1 MEQRITLDTQVAV
14 VRMELAQIREL
25 VAPSLW
31 VAAAVAAVPMAVAA
45 EAALAVSVNQEAPLQ
60 MVASD
65 YLATSPE
72 QRFFMVAAVA
82 DLPTYQRLAQVAMAA
97 AGTAVVPLLTV
108 LQV

>member
-1 MEQRITLDTQVAV
+1 ME
-14 VRMELAQIREL
+14 ELAKAREL
-25 VAPSLW
+25 VEPCTRVAVAVAVAPM
-31 VAAAVAAVPMAVAA
+31 VAAVV
-45 EAALAVSVNQEAPLQ
+45 AALAVSGNQEAPLQ

-72 QRFFMVAAVA
+72 QRSSTAVAVA
-82 DLPTYQRLAQVAMAA
+82 DLPMYQRLAQVAMAA